1 MGLDKII
8 SKRIKGTSI
17 GFNATI
23 RENERAMRKDM
34 RQQAAEMLERSGFK
48 DIYDWEDKYVFGNGI
63 HEMGTARMGHDPKTS
78 VLNKFNQVHSVKNV
92 YVTDGASMT
101 SSGCQNP
108 SITYMALTARAANH
122 AVDEL
127 NKQYSNEDHSFEIRQ
142 VAGGYQLV
150 ARKEYEHLIRRLL
163 SRSGRLS
170 LSPAALDTLSIIAY
184 KQPVS
189 RYEIEAIRGVDSSG
203 VIKTLLNRKM
213 VKIKVAI
220 L

>member
-1 MGLDKII
+1 MNSTEIKKII
-8 SKRIKGTSI
+8 EALL
-17 GFNATI
+17 FATPDPLTQV
-23 RENERAMRKDM
+23 K
-34 RQQAAEMLERSGFK
+34 
-48 DIYDWEDKYVFGNGI
+48 VNGI
-63 HEMGTARMGHDPKTS
+63 FDPDTPNLKI
-78 VLNKFNQVHSVKNV
+78 F
-92 YVTDGASMT
+92 
-101 SSGCQNP
+101 
-108 SITYMALTARAANH
+108 
-122 AVDEL
+122 VDEL
-127 NKQYSNEDHSFEIRQ
+127 NEQYSNEDHSFEIRQ

-213 VKIKVAI
+213 VKIKGRDTGPGRPLIYQTTNMFLEHFGINRLSDLPKLKEITELMESDPTLGEQIAVFQEQLPDEKETNSPKPEATA
-220 L
+220 

>member
-1 MGLDKII
+1 MNSSEIKKII
-8 SKRIKGTSI
+8 EALLFATPDPLTQVKVNSI
-17 GFNATI
+17 F
-23 RENERAMRKDM
+23 
-34 RQQAAEMLERSGFK
+34 
-48 DIYDWEDKYVFGNGI
+48 
-63 HEMGTARMGHDPKTS
+63 DPDTPN
-78 VLNKFNQVHSVKNV
+78 LNKF
-92 YVTDGASMT
+92 
-101 SSGCQNP
+101 
-108 SITYMALTARAANH
+108 
-122 AVDEL
+122 VDEL
-127 NKQYSNEDHSFEIRQ
+127 NEQYSNEDHSFEIRQ

-213 VKIKVAI
+213 VKIKGRDTGPGRPLIYQTTNMFLEHFGINRFNDMVMGKA
-220 L
+220 

>member
-1 MGLDKII
+1 MNSTEIKKII
-8 SKRIKGTSI
+8 EALL
-17 GFNATI
+17 FATPDPLTQV
-23 RENERAMRKDM
+23 K
-34 RQQAAEMLERSGFK
+34 
-48 DIYDWEDKYVFGNGI
+48 VNGI
-63 HEMGTARMGHDPKTS
+63 FDPDTPNLK
-78 VLNKFNQVHSVKNV
+78 KF
-92 YVTDGASMT
+92 
-101 SSGCQNP
+101 
-108 SITYMALTARAANH
+108 
-122 AVDEL
+122 VDEL
-127 NKQYSNEDHSFEIRQ
+127 NEQYSNEDHSFEIRQ

-213 VKIKVAI
+213 VKIKGRDTGPGRPLIYQTTNMFLEHFGINRLSDLPKLKEITELMESDPTLGEQIAVFQEQLPDEKETNSPKPEATA
-220 L
+220 